1 MDEVRHVGR
10 YRARKFTEEE
20 AEAAGLALPHSEN
33 SLREIKGQRRRQ
45 KCYEYHSGS
54 SYEQPVVKV
63 LGVPGQPVRV
73 AKLRAARALTADLLP
88 TALVEVMGE
97 KKPIK
102 LDTCAQY
109 SVAGKWWAQYG
120 TKLDEVAPV
129 DYMEGFS
136 GMAVKVLGV
145 WQFRFRTQY
154 QQPMVVNALLV
165 DSETR
170 DFLVG
175 EDWMYDHGVKIDF
188 LASEMKWYNEDA
200 KVVVPFSGIGAAS
213 QRDTETAKVRLIRK
227 AKVHTQTV
235 HNVKLAVPAPDGTTG
250 VFMPVARQQ
259 QTAKARR
266 QQYLLLA
273 PTVAKVSN
281 GEITVP
287 ILSLMGH
294 TAKLPS
300 KETLGTWVPDDGEM
314 EILELTGELDKERVR
329 QWLDKEMEAAERPLS
344 NEAGLELGTCRATTA
359 S

>member
-1 MDEVRHVGR
+1 
-10 YRARKFTEEE
+10 
-20 AEAAGLALPHSEN
+20 
-33 SLREIKGQRRRQ
+33 
-45 KCYEYHSGS
+45 
-54 SYEQPVVKV
+54 
-63 LGVPGQPVRV
+63 
-73 AKLRAARALTADLLP
+73 
-88 TALVEVMGE
+88 
-97 KKPIK
+97 
-102 LDTCAQY
+102 
-109 SVAGKWWAQYG
+109 
-120 TKLDEVAPV
+120 
-129 DYMEGFS
+129 
-136 GMAVKVLGV
+136 
-145 WQFRFRTQY
+145 
-154 QQPMVVNALLV
+154 MVVNALV
-165 DSETR
+165 VVSETR

-329 QWLDKEMEAAERPLS
+329 QWLDKEMQAAERPLS
-344 NEAGLELGTCRATTA
+344 NEAGLELGTWRATTA